1 MDQSLKLFKR
11 EGKNNTKLDI
21 LGKKKKKKVW
31 IFYITYTFQIQ
42 ENVVIQMDIFM
53 PSDYWFSYRAFSPKS
68 RALAQMNVCAILP
81 HTEIKPF

>member
-11 EGKNNTKLDI
+11 EGKNNTKLNI
-21 LGKKKKKKVW
+21 LGRKKKKKKVW

-53 PSDYWFSYRAFSPKS
+53 PSDY
-68 RALAQMNVCAILP
+68 
-81 HTEIKPF
+81 